1 MKLPKL
7 SMKDL
12 LGMAT
17 RAEIDSNKTYVKL
30 AGRVGNPVL
39 KEKFALLAFEEKKH
53 ERYVRGFYKSLY
65 ESEPLKIPKAADP
78 ALLPSVVIRP
88 SSSLTDIL
96 FQAMGSEKAAQNFY
110 AALAER
116 FKAEKKHVLEY
127 LSNVERGHYM
137 MLRGE
142 FTAALNFEDYAE
154 KDIDKV
160 VT

>member
-1 MKLPKL
+1 MKLPRL
-7 SMKDL
+7 SVKDL
-12 LGMAT
+12 LGMAA
-17 RAEIDSNKTYVKL
+17 RAEIDANKTYAKL
-30 AGRVGNPVL
+30 AVRVGNPVL
-39 KEKFALLAFEEKKH
+39 KEKFGLLSFEEKRH
-53 ERYVRGFYKSLY
+53 ERTIRGFYKSLY
-65 ESEPLKIPKAADP
+65 EKDPIKIPKAADP
-78 ALLPSVVIRP
+78 ALLPSVVVKP

-96 FQAMGSEKAAQNFY
+96 FQAMGSEKSAQNFY

-116 FKAEKKHVLEY
+116 FRGEKKHVLEY

-142 FTAALNFEDYAE
+142 FTAALNFEDYSE